1 MHFHNPTY
9 YILRREYRNWRFSPT
24 KFLNNGSKYQKIVD
38 LANNSFVQVA
48 SGGKSVKKSKKKEKK
63 VIGSET
69 RLEI

>member
-24 KFLNNGSKYQKIVD
+24 KFLNNGSKYQKIVN
-38 LANNSFVQVA
+38 LVNNSFVQVA
-48 SGGKSVKKSKKKEKK
+48 SGSRSAKKSKKKQKK
-63 VIGSET
+63 MVESET